1 MDKEKLIS
9 RKYTVL
15 KEIDRITEILEEDP
29 YNKIYNSKLSTMTK
43 QLTNISKAIHAY

>member
-9 RKYTVL
+9 RKYVIL

-29 YNKIYNSKLSTMTK
+29 YNKIYNSKLSVMAK
-43 QLTNISKAIHAY
+43 QLSNINKAVHAY

>member
-9 RKYTVL
+9 RKYKIL

-29 YNKIYNSKLSTMTK
+29 YNKIYNGKLSTMTK
-43 QLTNISKAIHAY
+43 QLTNVSKAINAY